1 VDAASCDDIADIIAE
16 STQHEKQHSNPKD
29 TGSKRYLPHKTSA
42 LISFRR
48 KSAVTLTRL
57 HAFEQ
62 DLEAYYSSTNGK
74 STIPVFACV
83 DVSGIQVLEVLR
95 RELLFGVLCVFTD
108 DSHSPQQD
116 HVFAHQMQQNACL
129 RDCPLFVMDS
139 NSCVVSPRSAEKRL
153 HSNTTVPQASA
164 KSDFDGLFAG
174 ELSKLLDQTGL
185 TNMPLDT
192 MWDEYKDTSLDSEL
206 QVRTRMRTQRVSVW
220 R

>member
-62 DLEAYYSSTNGK
+62 DLEAYYTSTNGK

-83 DVSGIQVLEVLR
+83 DVSGLQVLEILR

-108 DSHSPQQD
+108 DTHSPQQ
-116 HVFAHQMQQNACL
+116 VAY
-129 RDCPLFVMDS
+129 S
-139 NSCVVSPRSAEKRL
+139 TRS
-153 HSNTTVPQASA
+153 S
-164 KSDFDGLFAG
+164 
-174 ELSKLLDQTGL
+174 
-185 TNMPLDT
+185 
-192 MWDEYKDTSLDSEL
+192 
-206 QVRTRMRTQRVSVW
+206 
-220 R
+220 